1 MVCGKEK
8 KAAQLS
14 YIRFPL
20 FPRCKGENIRK
31 GYLQGRFGAIP
42 FIGGDG
48 TWQV

>member
-1 MVCGKEK
+1 MK

-20 FPRCKGENIRK
+20 FPRARERISVKDI
-31 GYLQGRFGAIP
+31 LQGRFGAIP